1 MKNDKKK
8 KKSQENKLRKNKN
21 SMEEMLYHAD
31 NVLYHK
37 DILTKRIEDIDD
49 RNQMETQ
56 DATKLL
62 EDLDQY
68 IEQEAK
74 NSKEFYERQMK
85 SAPVFDDSFKDS
97 IMAEIREKALAYADE
112 KKTTVEVEEELAR
125 IKDAFARLRDEAIG
139 DQSLGEAIE
148 VGGESRGWPLGKVF
162 EHRSLF
168 PEEVLLHFFFFAL
181 RTAGL

>member
-1 MKNDKKK
+1 MTNDKK

-74 NSKEFYERQMK
+74 NSKDEDVMARR
-85 SAPVFDDSFKDS
+85 SA
-97 IMAEIREKALAYADE
+97 
-112 KKTTVEVEEELAR
+112 
-125 IKDAFARLRDEAIG
+125 
-139 DQSLGEAIE
+139 
-148 VGGESRGWPLGKVF
+148 
-162 EHRSLF
+162 RS
-168 PEEVLLHFFFFAL
+168 
-181 RTAGL
+181 

>member
-1 MKNDKKK
+1 
-8 KKSQENKLRKNKN
+8 
-21 SMEEMLYHAD
+21 MEEMLYHAD

-85 SAPVFDDSFKDS
+85 SAPVFDDSFKDRMS
-97 IMAEIREKALAYADE
+97 KGR
-112 KKTTVEVEEELAR
+112 KK
-125 IKDAFARLRDEAIG
+125 K
-139 DQSLGEAIE
+139 S
-148 VGGESRGWPLGKVF
+148 
-162 EHRSLF
+162 
-168 PEEVLLHFFFFAL
+168 
-181 RTAGL
+181 

>member
-1 MKNDKKK
+1 
-8 KKSQENKLRKNKN
+8 
-21 SMEEMLYHAD
+21 
-31 NVLYHK
+31 
-37 DILTKRIEDIDD
+37 
-49 RNQMETQ
+49 METQ

-112 KKTTVEVEEELAR
+112 KKTTGEVEEELAR
-125 IKDAFARLRDEAIG
+125 IKDAFARLRD
-139 DQSLGEAIE
+139 DHWRSDLGEAIE